1 MIIVFLSELS
11 TAFEIAGPSTKPE
24 EAIQRYLELYRES
37 SLANVLSTH
46 QQQKKLNII
55 ADDILSNF
63 LDSTAYA
70 CPPLRSFLREILSG
84 IVLESTISNLS
95 RPETINSWII
105 YLLSE
110 GESGIM
116 SAIDAGVEGARNDG
130 VTTASR
136 CHMDTSLT
144 TSFDSFDLKSK
155 SPIKAYQ
162 GGPDY
167 ADKATE
173 EAITEAKRLSAM
185 IAAQDLQSQ
194 SFDQT
199 TENSSGSQTSQHVD
213 GFSPGSTIDA
223 MKDKPVPEVQRRV
236 EVPEAKMDG
245 TPSQMSIEQGAT
257 RESGSSSGLSVRSS
271 SLEQPLLLSSP
282 LTLHRA
288 FVSIHDGSE
297 SSEEIILR
305 SKPTSSYLLQIEP
318 SSAPC
323 TGWMVFRNYA
333 DFESLHETLEAIS
346 RLNKI
351 QQFSDAHSLLPTW
364 KRLTSRALANNLE
377 RYLQDA
383 LQYEPLAECERMRR
397 FLEKEGPINHET
409 KSSTKSSFFPSQAAL
424 ENVGKGVLGVL
435 TNAPKSVSGGRNA
448 VFSGMAGVFGAGPS
462 KNTVSSLI
470 PANSNTARFGDS
482 FQIPPGMSGSIG
494 DAVAGPLPVHH
505 ESQEHAPTLPESS
518 STRPSVRG
526 TEHLEESVPIDL
538 EGTTSSAT
546 ENASSGN
553 DFSSDSDM
561 VLRIHGLSE
570 ATQCLDE
577 QWRNDLRKEDFVE
590 QTTTSGRGLS
600 SDKNLSIT
608 QDETRVAV
616 ELIFAVINE
625 LYMLSSAW
633 NIRRTLLNAAKT
645 YMLRP
650 GNPNLETIRGLL
662 QNSMLDANTSDQAL
676 ARYIVRLRENALPT
690 ESELESW
697 PSPPNDAEKERLR
710 QTARRILVQKGL
722 PQTLTG
728 VMGAAAS
735 REALE
740 KVFDCLQVQSVA
752 KGFVFSIVVQAL
764 KAVTL

>member
-1 MIIVFLSELS
+1 
-11 TAFEIAGPSTKPE
+11 
-24 EAIQRYLELYRES
+24 
-37 SLANVLSTH
+37 
-46 QQQKKLNII
+46 
-55 ADDILSNF
+55 
-63 LDSTAYA
+63 
-70 CPPLRSFLREILSG
+70 
-84 IVLESTISNLS
+84 
-95 RPETINSWII
+95 
-105 YLLSE
+105 
-110 GESGIM
+110 M

-130 VTTASR
+130 
-136 CHMDTSLT
+136 
-144 TSFDSFDLKSK
+144 

-257 RESGSSSGLSVRSS
+257 RESGSSSGLS
-271 SLEQPLLLSSP
+271 
-282 LTLHRA
+282 
-288 FVSIHDGSE
+288 
-297 SSEEIILR
+297 
-305 SKPTSSYLLQIEP
+305 IEP